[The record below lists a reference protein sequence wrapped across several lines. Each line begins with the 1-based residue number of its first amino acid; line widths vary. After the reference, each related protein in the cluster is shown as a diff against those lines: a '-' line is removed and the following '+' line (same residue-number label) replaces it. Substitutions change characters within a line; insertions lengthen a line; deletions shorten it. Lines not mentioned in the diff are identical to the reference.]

1 MPPYQSFGGRI
12 CPSVGGMCCFKAT
25 LRAPGTFPFTFIGD
39 LLIWICLRVVGV
51 LPKSPHTYIYIYIY
65 LFIYLNIYIYV
76 CVRNSDLP
84 VDLGVP
90 YFPFLGREL
99 TRTETVEA
107 SAAALS

>member
-1 MPPYQSFGGRI
+1 MVPPYQSFGGRI

-51 LPKSPHTYIYIYIY
+51 LPKSPHIYIYRLDY
-65 LFIYLNIYIYV
+65 
-76 CVRNSDLP
+76 DKP